1 MPFYLKMKNK
11 IGFGVLGLGHIG
23 QKHCLHIIENP
34 NAILVETADINN
46 KLSFNQFSNVQ
57 TIETLIQNA
66 DIDVINICT
75 PNGFHA
81 EHAIKALNAQK
92 HVVIEKPIALSIE
105 ECNLIQQASLKNN
118 KLVFCVMQNRFSPPS
133 LWLKSVVEQKK
144 LGEIFSIQINC
155 FWNRDDRYYT
165 PNHWHGNL
173 KLDGGPL
180 FTQFSHFIDLL
191 YWLFGDIHISHANF
205 QNFNHQHSTQFED
218 SGVVSFNLKNSN
230 TLGSINY
237 STSVYDKNFESSI
250 SIIGENGSVKLGGQY
265 MNEITYCHIKD
276 YTLPEIAS
284 SNPPNHYGNYIGS
297 AANHPYVIQNVINT
311 LQDIEIPHT
320 QFSEGAA
327 VVQIIE
333 NIYKFRKI

>member
-57 TIETLIQNA
+57 TIETLILNA

-118 KLVFCVMQNRFSPPS
+118 KYVFCVMQNRFSPPS
-133 LWLKSVVEQKK
+133 LWLKSIVEQKK

-237 STSVYDKNFESSI
+237 STSVFDKNFESSI

-276 YTLPEIAS
+276 YILPEIAL

-311 LQDIEIPHT
+311 LQDIETPHT

>member
-1 MPFYLKMKNK
+1 MKNK

-23 QKHCLHIIENP
+23 QKHCLHILENP
-34 NAILVETADINN
+34 SANLVQTADINKELN
-46 KLSFNQFSNVQ
+46 FNNVANVH
-57 TIETLIQNA
+57 TLETLLQNP
-66 DIDVINICT
+66 DIDVINVCT
-75 PNGFHA
+75 PNGLHA
-81 EHAIKALNAQK
+81 EHAILALKAQK
-92 HVVIEKPIALSIE
+92 HVVIEKPIAMSSI
-105 ECNLIQQASLKNN
+105 ECNLIQQASSEND

-133 LWLKSVVEQKK
+133 LWIKSVVDQNL

-191 YWLFGDIHISHANF
+191 YWLFGDIQINHANF

-218 SGVVSFNLKNSN
+218 SGVVSFHLKNRN

-237 STSVYDKNFESSI
+237 STSVFDKNFESSI
-250 SIIGENGSVKLGGQY
+250 SIIGQNGSVKLGGQY
-265 MNEITYCHIKD
+265 MNEISYCHIKD

-311 LQDIEIPHT
+311 LQQSETPHT

-333 NIYKFRKI
+333 NIYKFRNI

>member
-1 MPFYLKMKNK
+1 MKNK

-23 QKHCLHIIENP
+23 HKHCLHIIENP
-34 NAILVETADINN
+34 GANLVQTADINKELN
-46 KLSFNQFSNVQ
+46 FNNVANVH
-57 TIETLIQNA
+57 TLKTLLQNP
-66 DIDVINICT
+66 DIDVINVCT
-75 PNGFHA
+75 PNGLHA
-81 EHAIKALNAQK
+81 EHAILALKAQK
-92 HVVIEKPIALSIE
+92 HVVIEKPIALSSH
-105 ECNLIQQASLKNN
+105 ECNLIEQASLENE

-133 LWLKSVVEQKK
+133 LWIKSVVDQNL

-191 YWLFGDIHISHANF
+191 YWLFGDIQINHANF

-218 SGVVSFNLKNSN
+218 SGVVSFHLKNRN

-237 STSVYDKNFESSI
+237 STSVFDKNFESSI
-250 SIIGENGSVKLGGQY
+250 SIIGQNGSVKLGGQY
-265 MNEITYCHIKD
+265 MNEISYCHIKD

-311 LQDIEIPHT
+311 LQQSETPHT

-333 NIYKFRKI
+333 NIYKFRNI

>member
-1 MPFYLKMKNK
+1 MKNK

-34 NAILVETADINN
+34 SANLVQTADINKELN
-46 KLSFNQFSNVQ
+46 FNNVANVH
-57 TIETLIQNA
+57 TIETLLQNP
-66 DIDVINICT
+66 DIDVINVCT

-81 EHAIKALNAQK
+81 EHAILALKAQK
-92 HVVIEKPIALSIE
+92 HVVIEKPIALSSH
-105 ECNLIQQASLKNN
+105 ECNLIQQASLEND

-133 LWLKSVVEQKK
+133 LWIKSVVDQNL

-191 YWLFGDIHISHANF
+191 YWLFGDIQISHANF

-218 SGVVSFNLKNSN
+218 SGVVSFHLKIE
-230 TLGSINY
+230 TP
-237 STSVYDKNFESSI
+237 SVA
-250 SIIGENGSVKLGGQY
+250 SIIPLPFS
-265 MNEITYCHIKD
+265 IKI
-276 YTLPEIAS
+276 LKVAFPLSGKMA
-284 SNPPNHYGNYIGS
+284 
-297 AANHPYVIQNVINT
+297 
-311 LQDIEIPHT
+311 L
-320 QFSEGAA
+320 
-327 VVQIIE
+327 
-333 NIYKFRKI
+333 

>member
-1 MPFYLKMKNK
+1 MKNK

-34 NAILVETADINN
+34 SANLVQTADINKELN
-46 KLSFNQFSNVQ
+46 FNNVANVH
-57 TIETLIQNA
+57 TLETLLQNP
-66 DIDVINICT
+66 DIDVINVCT

-81 EHAIKALNAQK
+81 EHAILALKAQK
-92 HVVIEKPIALSIE
+92 HVVIEKPIALSSH
-105 ECNLIQQASLKNN
+105 ECNLIEQASLENE

-133 LWLKSVVEQKK
+133 LWIKSVVDQNL

-191 YWLFGDIHISHANF
+191 YWLFGDIQINHANF
-205 QNFNHQHSTQFED
+205 QNFNHQQSTQFED
-218 SGVVSFNLKNSN
+218 SGVVSFHLKNRN

-237 STSVYDKNFESSI
+237 STSVFDKNFESSI
-250 SIIGENGSVKLGGQY
+250 SIIGQNGSVKLGGQY
-265 MNEITYCHIKD
+265 MNEISYCHIKD

-311 LQDIEIPHT
+311 LQQSETPHT

-333 NIYKFRKI
+333 NIYKFRNI

>member
-1 MPFYLKMKNK
+1 MKKK

-34 NAILVETADINN
+34 SANLVQTADINKELN
-46 KLSFNQFSNVQ
+46 FNNVANVH
-57 TIETLIQNA
+57 TIETLLQNP
-66 DIDVINICT
+66 DIDVINVCT

-81 EHAIKALNAQK
+81 EHAILALKAQK
-92 HVVIEKPIALSIE
+92 HVVIEKPIALSSH
-105 ECNLIQQASLKNN
+105 ECNLINQASLEND

-133 LWLKSVVEQKK
+133 LWIKSMVDQNL

-191 YWLFGDIHISHANF
+191 YWLFGDIQITHANF

-250 SIIGENGSVKLGGQY
+250 SIIGQNGSVKLGGQY
-265 MNEITYCHIKD
+265 MNEISYCHIKD

-311 LQDIEIPHT
+311 LQQIETPHT

-333 NIYKFRKI
+333 NIYKFRNI

>member
-1 MPFYLKMKNK
+1 MKNK

-34 NAILVETADINN
+34 SANLVQTADINKELN
-46 KLSFNQFSNVQ
+46 FNNVANVH
-57 TIETLIQNA
+57 TLETLLQNP
-66 DIDVINICT
+66 DIDVINVCT

-81 EHAIKALNAQK
+81 EHAILALKAQK
-92 HVVIEKPIALSIE
+92 HVVIEKPIALSSQ
-105 ECNLIQQASLKNN
+105 ECNLIHQASLENN

-133 LWLKSVVEQKK
+133 LWIKSVVDQNL

-191 YWLFGDIHISHANF
+191 YWLFGDIQITHANF

-250 SIIGENGSVKLGGQY
+250 SIIGQNGSVKLGGQY
-265 MNEITYCHIKD
+265 MNEISYCHIKD

-311 LQDIEIPHT
+311 LQQNETPHT

-333 NIYKFRKI
+333 NIYKFRNI

>member
-1 MPFYLKMKNK
+1 MKKK

-34 NAILVETADINN
+34 SANLVQTADINKELN
-46 KLSFNQFSNVQ
+46 FNNVANVH
-57 TIETLIQNA
+57 TIETLLQNP
-66 DIDVINICT
+66 DIDVINVCT

-81 EHAIKALNAQK
+81 EHAILALKAQK
-92 HVVIEKPIALSIE
+92 HVVIEKPIALSSH
-105 ECNLIQQASLKNN
+105 ECNLINQASLEND

-133 LWLKSVVEQKK
+133 LWIKSVVDQNL

-191 YWLFGDIHISHANF
+191 YWLFGDIQITHANF

-250 SIIGENGSVKLGGQY
+250 SIIGQNGSVKLGGQY
-265 MNEITYCHIKD
+265 MNEISYCHIKD

-311 LQDIEIPHT
+311 LQQNETPHT

-333 NIYKFRKI
+333 NIYKFRNI

>member
-1 MPFYLKMKNK
+1 MKNK

-34 NAILVETADINN
+34 SANLVQTADINKESN
-46 KLSFNQFSNVQ
+46 FNNVANVH
-57 TIETLIQNA
+57 TLETLLQNP
-66 DIDVINICT
+66 DIDVINVCT
-75 PNGFHA
+75 PNGLHA
-81 EHAIKALNAQK
+81 EHAILALKAQK
-92 HVVIEKPIALSIE
+92 HVVIEKPIALSSH
-105 ECNLIQQASLKNN
+105 ECNLIEQASLENE

-133 LWLKSVVEQKK
+133 LWIKSVVDQNL

-191 YWLFGDIHISHANF
+191 YWLFGDIQINHANF

-218 SGVVSFNLKNSN
+218 SGVVSFHLKNRN

-237 STSVYDKNFESSI
+237 STSVFDKNFESSI
-250 SIIGENGSVKLGGQY
+250 SIIGQNGSVKLGGQY
-265 MNEITYCHIKD
+265 MNEISYCHIKD

-311 LQDIEIPHT
+311 LQQSETPHT

-333 NIYKFRKI
+333 NIYKFRNI

>member
-1 MPFYLKMKNK
+1 MKNK

-34 NAILVETADINN
+34 SANLVQTADINKELN
-46 KLSFNQFSNVQ
+46 FNNVANVH
-57 TIETLIQNA
+57 TLETLLQNP
-66 DIDVINICT
+66 DIDVINVCT
-75 PNGFHA
+75 PNGLHA
-81 EHAIKALNAQK
+81 EHAILALKAQK
-92 HVVIEKPIALSIE
+92 HVVIEKPIALSSH
-105 ECNLIQQASLKNN
+105 ECNLIEQASLENE

-133 LWLKSVVEQKK
+133 LWIKSVVDQNL

-191 YWLFGDIHISHANF
+191 YWLFGDIQINHANF

-218 SGVVSFNLKNSN
+218 SGVVSFHLKNRN

-237 STSVYDKNFESSI
+237 STSVFDKNFESSI
-250 SIIGENGSVKLGGQY
+250 SIIGQNGSVKLGGQY
-265 MNEITYCHIKD
+265 MNEISYCHIKD

-311 LQDIEIPHT
+311 LQQSETPHT

-333 NIYKFRKI
+333 NIYKFRNI

>member
-1 MPFYLKMKNK
+1 MKNK

-34 NAILVETADINN
+34 NAILVETADTNN
-46 KLSFNQFSNVQ
+46 QLRFNQFSNVQ
-57 TIETLIQNA
+57 TIETLIQNPE
-66 DIDVINICT
+66 IDVINICT
-75 PNGFHA
+75 PNGYHA
-81 EHAIKALNAQK
+81 EHAIQSLNAKK
-92 HVVIEKPIALSIE
+92 HVVIEKPISLSTE

-133 LWLKSVVEQKK
+133 LWIKSVVDQNL

-191 YWLFGDIHISHANF
+191 YWLFGNIQITHANF

-218 SGVVSFNLKNSN
+218 SGVVSFNLKNGN

-250 SIIGENGSVKLGGQY
+250 SIIGQNGSVKLGGQY
-265 MNEITYCHIKD
+265 MNEITYCNIKN
-276 YTLPEIAS
+276 YELPEIAS

-311 LQDIEIPHT
+311 LQDLETPHT
-320 QFSEGAA
+320 KFLEGAA

-333 NIYKFRKI
+333 NIYKFRKL

>member
-1 MPFYLKMKNK
+1 MKNK

-34 NAILVETADINN
+34 NAILVDTADTNN
-46 KLSFNQFSNVQ
+46 QLRFNQFSNVQ
-57 TIETLIQNA
+57 TIETLIQNPE
-66 DIDVINICT
+66 IDVINICT
-75 PNGFHA
+75 PNGYHA
-81 EHAIKALNAQK
+81 EHAIQSLNAKK
-92 HVVIEKPIALSIE
+92 HVVIEKPISLSTE

-133 LWLKSVVEQKK
+133 LWIKSVVDQNL

-191 YWLFGDIHISHANF
+191 YWLFGDIQITHANF

-218 SGVVSFNLKNSN
+218 SGLVSFNLKNGN

-237 STSVYDKNFESSI
+237 SNSVYDKNFESSI
-250 SIIGENGSVKLGGQY
+250 SIIGQNGSVKLGGQY
-265 MNEITYCHIKD
+265 MNEITYCHIKN
-276 YTLPEIAS
+276 YELPEIAS

-311 LQDIEIPHT
+311 LQDLETPHT
-320 QFSEGAA
+320 EFLEGAA

-333 NIYKFRKI
+333 NIYKFRKL

>member
-1 MPFYLKMKNK
+1 MKNK

-34 NAILVETADINN
+34 NAILVETAD
-46 KLSFNQFSNVQ
+46 LNQNVHFQQYQNVQ
-57 TIETLIQNA
+57 SIQALVKNP
-66 DIDVINICT
+66 DIDVINVCT

-81 EHAIKALNAQK
+81 EHAILALKAQK
-92 HVVIEKPIALSIE
+92 HVVIEKPIALSSH
-105 ECNLIQQASLKNN
+105 ECKLIHQASLENN
-118 KLVFCVMQNRFSPPS
+118 KFVFCVMQNRFSPPS
-133 LWLKSVVEQKK
+133 LWIKSVIDQNL

-191 YWLFGDIHISHANF
+191 YWLFGDIQITHANF

-250 SIIGENGSVKLGGQY
+250 SIIGQNGSVKLGGQY
-265 MNEITYCHIKD
+265 MNEISYCHIKD

-311 LQDIEIPHT
+311 LQQIETPHT

-333 NIYKFRKI
+333 NIYKFRNI

>member
-1 MPFYLKMKNK
+1 MKNK

-34 NAILVETADINN
+34 SANLVQTADINKELN
-46 KLSFNQFSNVQ
+46 FNNVANVH
-57 TIETLIQNA
+57 TIETLLQNP
-66 DIDVINICT
+66 DIDVINVCT

-81 EHAIKALNAQK
+81 EHAILALKAQK
-92 HVVIEKPIALSIE
+92 HVVIEKPIALSSH
-105 ECNLIQQASLKNN
+105 ECNLIQQASLEND

-133 LWLKSVVEQKK
+133 LWIKSVVDQNL

-191 YWLFGDIHISHANF
+191 YWLFGDIQISHANF

-218 SGVVSFNLKNSN
+218 SGVVSFHLKNRN

-237 STSVYDKNFESSI
+237 STSVFDKNFESSI
-250 SIIGENGSVKLGGQY
+250 SIIGQNGSVKLGGQY
-265 MNEITYCHIKD
+265 MNEISYCHIKD
-276 YTLPEIAS
+276 YSLPEIAS

-311 LQDIEIPHT
+311 LQQTETPHT

-333 NIYKFRKI
+333 NIYKFRNI